1 MTGEGL
7 TAKDIRSRQLRLPI
21 FCLRVNRATIDL
33 SCSSAVSA
41 VGIFRHDR
49 IIITTIA
56 SAIALRNDISLRKS
70 ISGRKPQLQILN
82 NLECMK

>member
-21 FCLRVNRATIDL
+21 LCLRVNRATIDL

-41 VGIFRHDR
+41 VGIFWHNRIR
-49 IIITTIA
+49 IITIA

-70 ISGRKPQLQILN
+70 ICDCRP
-82 NLECMK
+82 